1 MQNTS
6 RRTARDRANAT
17 HAADAALREIKDL
30 KIDPGPISFGSGPSE
45 FQRQMVAHQ
54 GNRAA
59 SLRAIAKQPFHVMVE
74 VTTETK
80 LPNGEYS
87 EKQQLWYGNENTR
100 TNEVFEVNGSR
111 IPVLAWTHPGLQV
124 ALAAPLGKIRD
135 IRASGYRIASVE
147 PTARARFST
156 VIPDIAGLYEPGGQ
170 VRLQTDTRASA
181 AKPSGLKAVKLEMT
195 ADQVSAFVNRMS
207 GLMVVTGAPGSGKT
221 TVAFQ
226 RIRFLFDQQGER
238 SPSANHIRFAPELT
252 KVFVAN
258 PQLVTYTRNLLVD
271 QLDVPAEVVA
281 EAETFI
287 SAYLDNV
294 WRYKH
299 EARPRQ
305 RKLTRLEERARQ
317 AVFGLRSLR
326 DLKRCW
332 QKYETQISARLQ
344 EATEAQWL
352 KGFRTS
358 EDALAALERL
368 AKAISRHGRSQTPQT
383 IPRRSQLAMA
393 PLLAAVSREYAAFRS
408 ELSSS
413 RREVFDE
420 SFMHW
425 LYWVYDPFDALA
437 HYVSEERTKNAL
449 LMRNGTGERGFE
461 EMVFGT
467 IERDWKAR
475 LYGPEETPWLAFL
488 LRFALPEEREPAN
501 RFREIPAALTGSG
514 YGEELWTHIAIDEA
528 QDLSAPEAALLTSF
542 VDPQGAITLS
552 ADFRQIV
559 LPVHG
564 IVDDEGIDCFRFGS
578 SLRDPRDHSLFP
590 FARNMRQSKQ
600 IGRFL
605 QSFYEAAFGERPTFE
620 PSETIN
626 DTKPELRIAEWERYA
641 EIIRQRIN
649 VLKRSP
655 LVRSVAVVQ
664 INEDEEEMRRLR
676 DRLTKVGLELAEV
689 WSPIAVPDRLVTTS
703 VERCKG
709 MEYDA
714 CFVLGLE
721 AVERASLN
729 FAKNR
734 AYVALSRPA
743 RRLVILCDQ
752 FAPILRR
759 VDPALFEVW
768 NV

>member
-1 MQNTS
+1 
-6 RRTARDRANAT
+6 
-17 HAADAALREIKDL
+17 
-30 KIDPGPISFGSGPSE
+30 
-45 FQRQMVAHQ
+45 
-54 GNRAA
+54 
-59 SLRAIAKQPFHVMVE
+59 
-74 VTTETK
+74 
-80 LPNGEYS
+80 
-87 EKQQLWYGNENTR
+87 
-100 TNEVFEVNGSR
+100 
-111 IPVLAWTHPGLQV
+111 
-124 ALAAPLGKIRD
+124 
-135 IRASGYRIASVE
+135 
-147 PTARARFST
+147 
-156 VIPDIAGLYEPGGQ
+156 
-170 VRLQTDTRASA
+170 
-181 AKPSGLKAVKLEMT
+181 
-195 ADQVSAFVNRMS
+195 
-207 GLMVVTGAPGSGKT
+207 
-221 TVAFQ
+221 
-226 RIRFLFDQQGER
+226 
-238 SPSANHIRFAPELT
+238 
-252 KVFVAN
+252 
-258 PQLVTYTRNLLVD
+258 
-271 QLDVPAEVVA
+271 
-281 EAETFI
+281 
-287 SAYLDNV
+287 
-294 WRYKH
+294 
-299 EARPRQ
+299 
-305 RKLTRLEERARQ
+305 
-317 AVFGLRSLR
+317 
-326 DLKRCW
+326 
-332 QKYETQISARLQ
+332 
-344 EATEAQWL
+344 
-352 KGFRTS
+352 
-358 EDALAALERL
+358 
-368 AKAISRHGRSQTPQT
+368 
-383 IPRRSQLAMA
+383 
-393 PLLAAVSREYAAFRS
+393 
-408 ELSSS
+408 
-413 RREVFDE
+413 
-420 SFMHW
+420 
-425 LYWVYDPFDALA
+425 
-437 HYVSEERTKNAL
+437 
-449 LMRNGTGERGFE
+449 MRNGTGERGFE